1 MYNKRSESS
10 VSSLWDCATSISDG
24 IFVVGGG
31 GCCVGDPGLE
41 ELATWRGGGRVVRQR
56 LMNGNGSVWLLLLSL
71 QQYTAID
78 RALDKLL
85 LKVHSFLL

>member
-1 MYNKRSESS
+1 MCSFWRG
-10 VSSLWDCATSISDG
+10 VTSICDG
-24 IFVVGGG
+24 FSLLLVV
-31 GCCVGDPGLE
+31 VVALVILRGLE
-41 ELATWRGGGRVVRQR
+41 DFATRRGGGRVVRHR

-78 RALDKLL
+78 GALDKLL